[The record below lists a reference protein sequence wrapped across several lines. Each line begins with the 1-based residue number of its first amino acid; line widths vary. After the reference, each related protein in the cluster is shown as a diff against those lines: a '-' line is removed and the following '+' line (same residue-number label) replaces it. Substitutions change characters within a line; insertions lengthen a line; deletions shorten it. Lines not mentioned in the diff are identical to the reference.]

1 MPIYPR
7 GNFGRVDPKVAHF
20 SRKDP
25 PVARGVDRA
34 ETVMPTEYRSP
45 LKHCHWPYK
54 VFEVMPRA
62 LSLRIAWRMIVYE
75 EQN

>member
-1 MPIYPR
+1 M
-7 GNFGRVDPKVAHF
+7 
-20 SRKDP
+20 
-25 PVARGVDRA
+25 ARGVDRA